1 MALITTAYD
10 PTICQCCGA
19 DATADVQCVCTAY
32 PDWHMTEHGDVACG
46 YHKAELYLAP
56 ARQHIAMGVPNL
68 ETHDRWRNYR
78 NG

>member
-1 MALITTAYD
+1 MPLITTEYD
-10 PTICQCCGA
+10 LSRCQCCGA
-19 DATADVQCVCTAY
+19 DATSDVQCVCTAY
-32 PDWHMTEHGDVACG
+32 PEWHQTENGEVACG

-56 ARQHIAMGVPNL
+56 QRKTVALDAPAL